1 MPFYFFLWTDESVA
15 HLHEHGIS
23 PDEFEEVVSD
33 PEETDLSRT
42 TGRPIAFG
50 TTTTGKY
57 IACIYEQLDDINVF
71 PITAYEVEE

>member
-1 MPFYFFLWTDESVA
+1 MPYFLFYWTDENVA
-15 HLHEHGIS
+15 HLDEHGVS

-33 PEETDLSRT
+33 PEETDTSRT

-50 TTTTGKY
+50 LTSTGKY
-57 IACIYEQLDDINVF
+57 LACVYEMLDETTVY